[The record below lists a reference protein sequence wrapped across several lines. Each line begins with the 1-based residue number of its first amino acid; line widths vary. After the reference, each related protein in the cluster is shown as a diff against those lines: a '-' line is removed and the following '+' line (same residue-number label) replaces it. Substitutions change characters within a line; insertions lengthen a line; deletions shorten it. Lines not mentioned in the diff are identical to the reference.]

1 MRLKS
6 SLLALL
12 FALAAGCGG
21 GDRSPVIA
29 SVNGRG
35 IRLSEFDRFVALR
48 VGEFK
53 PAEAND
59 AVRSQ
64 MLDEYL
70 VRRIV
75 LDEAARAGLSITDAE
90 VEQTAQKNPRM
101 KSTAAAAETREEL
114 INDLLVEKYYRQVVL
129 RDVRVPAEEIQ
140 QYVQENQAR
149 LSDKPGFYVREI
161 RVQSKDEAD
170 RLRREVTE
178 GNRDFAAVA
187 RLHSDAPGAE
197 QGGMARYNEGQLPAV
212 LEKAIRPLGPG
223 DVSPVIQSNFGFH
236 IFKLERRIQP
246 PAEDERRQVPDE
258 RRAQLA
264 EEFVARRNQQALDE
278 AIDRL
283 VEAARVEINDSAL
296 GFTYTGRLR
305 HN

>member
-1 MRLKS
+1 MLTLS
-6 SLLALL
+6 GGAALVY
-12 FALAAGCGG
+12 GCG

-29 SVNGRG
+29 NVNGQEV
-35 IRLSEFDRFVALR
+35 RLSEFDRFIALR

-59 AVRSQ
+59 SLRSQ

-75 LDEAARAGLSITDAE
+75 LDEAARAGLAVTEAE

-101 KSTAAAAETREEL
+101 KSTAATAETREEL
-114 INDLLVEKYYRQVVL
+114 INDLLVEKYYRQVLL

-140 QYVQENQAR
+140 QYLQENQAR
-149 LSDKPGFYVREI
+149 LLDRPGFYVREI
-161 RVQSKDEAD
+161 RVQSREQAE

-197 QGGMARYNEGQLPAV
+197 QGGQALYNEGQLPAV
-212 LEKAIRPLGPG
+212 LEKAIQPLRPG
-223 DVSPVIQSNFGFH
+223 DVSLVIESNFGFH

-246 PAEDERRQVPDE
+246 HAESERRQPPDE

-264 EEFVARRNQQALDE
+264 EEFIARRNQQALDE
-278 AIDRL
+278 ALVRL
-283 VEAARVEINDSAL
+283 VSSARVKINDSAL